1 MENMNRALGN
11 GVGFARVG
19 LEQVR
24 NFETDSDITTGESEN
39 ESGDDENGEL
49 NLSDEDLNRTI
60 IRPSRGISK
69 TFSSLFNL
77 PKINGATENMNT
89 EDWIVDDQLL
99 KKLVFQGL
107 NSYSNNHD
115 CSLMDTEEETEQND
129 SKNDSKVETKSTSK
143 NNSENMENGIK
154 YEMDDETIVLGKLK
168 SSPVKKTVLGSS
180 NSPLKNLSLQ
190 ENFKQLTSKVNQDTP
205 EKSNETND
213 NKENISYMST
223 YYTAKESI
231 TNETISDHKSSTS
244 YEDET
249 VVLPFATNESIK
261 LPNIARSVH
270 SPDNKKT
277 KY

>member
-1 MENMNRALGN
+1 MLKFNDMVSENVRDKMENMNRALGN

-24 NFETDSDITTGESEN
+24 NFETDSDITTGEEDDSEN
-39 ESGDDENGEL
+39 DENDENGEL

-115 CSLMDTEEETEQND
+115 CSLMDTEEENEQNE
-129 SKNDSKVETKSTSK
+129 SKNGST
-143 NNSENMENGIK
+143 GW
-154 YEMDDETIVLGKLK
+154 
-168 SSPVKKTVLGSS
+168 
-180 NSPLKNLSLQ
+180 
-190 ENFKQLTSKVNQDTP
+190 FC
-205 EKSNETND
+205 
-213 NKENISYMST
+213 
-223 YYTAKESI
+223 
-231 TNETISDHKSSTS
+231 
-244 YEDET
+244 
-249 VVLPFATNESIK
+249 
-261 LPNIARSVH
+261 
-270 SPDNKKT
+270 
-277 KY
+277 